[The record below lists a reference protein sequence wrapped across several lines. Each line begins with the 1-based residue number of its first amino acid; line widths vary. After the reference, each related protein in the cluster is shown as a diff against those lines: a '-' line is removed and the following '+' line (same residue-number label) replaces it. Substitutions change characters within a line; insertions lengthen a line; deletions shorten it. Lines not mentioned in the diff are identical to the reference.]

1 MHEMGLCD
9 ALVDAVIR
17 RAGERRV
24 RGVRVRIGGHPVD
37 PEVIDQGFRLAAAG
51 TVAADAWVEVTV
63 EPLAVRCNGCGRETA
78 SGDTRALAA
87 CARCG
92 GVDVEATGR
101 DDVVLESITV
111 DDPDGGRPP
120 AASAPTGAQGNE
132 TSPTGGT
139 EHRE

>member
-9 ALVDAVIR
+9 ALVDAVLR

-51 TVAADAWVEVTV
+51 TVAADAWVEVVV
-63 EPLAVRCNGCGRETA
+63 EPMVVRCNGCGRETA
-78 SGDTRALAA
+78 AGDTRSLAA

-92 GVDVEATGR
+92 GVDVEAGGR

-111 DDPDGGRPP
+111 DDPERARPP
-120 AASAPTGAQGNE
+120 AGAAPTGARGNG
-132 TSPTGGT
+132 TSLTGET